1 MNRNEKYFKTNEFAK
16 LNGVSKQKIIFY
28 HKKGL
33 LFPSFISESGYRYY
47 SLKKMEQMTFIKLL
61 TSLGL
66 SLKEIKDYM
75 YIKSPE
81 NFLELLKEQKQEIT
95 KQRKELIKNEALINR
110 KIELLENNLNTDFDD
125 IKIETLPK
133 SHLQLSENL
142 ENMNE
147 EKFAQEVSKLL
158 AKLEN
163 LDVCVNSVL
172 GYIISKEKFELG
184 DFKNYN
190 YLYIYNYHNTQEN
203 SVFFNEQKYMV
214 GYHYGNEDLKETYTK
229 MLRKILHL
237 NLEIDEFVFI
247 EHIYDVEVLERPYI
261 TKIMIALK
269 Y

>member
-1 MNRNEKYFKTNEFAK
+1 M
-16 LNGVSKQKIIFY
+16 
-28 HKKGL
+28 
-33 LFPSFISESGYRYY
+33 
-47 SLKKMEQMTFIKLL
+47 
-61 TSLGL
+61 
-66 SLKEIKDYM
+66 
-75 YIKSPE
+75 
-81 NFLELLKEQKQEIT
+81 
-95 KQRKELIKNEALINR
+95 
-110 KIELLENNLNTDFDD
+110 
-125 IKIETLPK
+125 
-133 SHLQLSENL
+133 QLSENL

-158 AKLEN
+158 TKLEN

-203 SVFFNEQKYMV
+203 NVFFNEQKYMV